1 MKKKL
6 LVHVGLPK
14 TGTTAVQKFFA
25 DNKHNLTGI
34 TYLESARGLLSHHH
48 LIPAMMGASVPDG
61 LLSAAPNLTDL
72 DHLAR
77 LINSEIHSSNSSI
90 SLISS
95 EFLMRIGQ
103 TALDE
108 FFDKIEFDTEY
119 LMTFANPAHHS
130 VSIWSETVRGGF
142 TEFGLSEYLH
152 SDQLELQSQL
162 ISKWLSSDQK
172 RLLNYVFINSR
183 NAIQCILKSI
193 GPDSSV
199 VHSDLTNTVENVSL
213 VPAATEALRKL
224 HNELPDI
231 GATLWGLNYWPSLL
245 SDLSRSLSRR
255 ITTDSRS
262 RIFEILDSECTFLS
276 KQVGQVLNQH
286 SLKRE
291 FLQDYSF
298 VTKSKFDELCTQI
311 LAAFSYNEI
320 RKNKL
325 AHDEIYRLNQVAN
338 GAHRV
343 SGLDSDSTDK
353 IDDFFV
359 LGEKHSPYVIAGHS
373 HRRSVE
379 VALGKTDRNFASLF
393 RVVTGGLPTDSGKYW
408 DLVSGEDG
416 RICLF
421 WNGNEANVLS
431 ILPDEEFQIWLD
443 DSEDVDP
450 TGVSVVTRANLES
463 YFCDCLKPL
472 VLFLTGISNS
482 SRVVLCSPPPP
493 KSRDYLLTVLKS
505 EEYFNRRL
513 KAQTDLGKDLIILND
528 RERVL
533 LHQIYL
539 GELKKVSEQF
549 GATFLET
556 PRGAIADDGTLREEF
571 SLNDCTHANEK
582 YGVLV
587 LEQLSRIG
595 DQP

>member
-14 TGTTAVQKFFA
+14 TGTTSVQKFFA
-25 DNKHNLTGI
+25 DNKHHLTGI
-34 TYLESARGLLSHHH
+34 KYLESARGSLSHHH
-48 LIPAMMGASVPDG
+48 LIPAMMGASVAAG
-61 LLSAAPNLTDL
+61 LLSSAPNLTDL

-77 LINSEIHSSNSSI
+77 LINSEIDSSNSSI
-90 SLISS
+90 ALISS
-95 EFLMRIGQ
+95 EFLNRIGQ
-103 TALDE
+103 IALDE
-108 FFDKIEFDTEY
+108 FFDKIEFETEY
-119 LMTFANPAHHS
+119 LMTVANPAHHS
-130 VSIWSETVRGGF
+130 VSVWSETVKGGF
-142 TEFGLSEYLH
+142 TEFGISEYLN
-152 SDQLELQSQL
+152 SDQLELQSQM

-172 RLLNYVFINSR
+172 RLINYVFVNSR

-199 VHSDLTNTVENVSL
+199 VHDDLTNTVENVSL
-213 VPAATEALRKL
+213 VPAATEALRRL

-231 GATLWGLNYWPSLL
+231 GATLWGVNYWPSLL
-245 SDLSRSLSRR
+245 SDLSRTQSRR
-255 ITTDSRS
+255 ISDDSRS
-262 RIFEILDSECTFLS
+262 RLFEILDSECTLLS

-311 LAAFSYNEI
+311 LVAFSFNQI
-320 RKNKL
+320 RKNKQ
-325 AHDEIYRLNQVAN
+325 AHDEIYRLNQIAN
-338 GAHRV
+338 GTHRV
-343 SGLDSDSTDK
+343 SSLDSGPIDK
-353 IDDFFV
+353 VDDFFV
-359 LGEKHSPYVIAGHS
+359 LGEKHSPYVLAGHS

-379 VALGKTDRNFASLF
+379 VALGKTDRNVASLF

-443 DSEDVDP
+443 DSDDVNA
-450 TGVSVVTRANLES
+450 TGVSVVTRANLAS

-472 VLFLTGISNS
+472 VLFLSRILNP

-493 KSRDYLLTVLKS
+493 KSRDYLLAVLKS

-513 KAQTDLGKDLIILND
+513 KAQTDLGNDLIILND

-533 LHQIYL
+533 VHQIYL
-539 GELKKVSEQF
+539 AELKKVSEQF
-549 GATFLET
+549 GATFLEA
-556 PRGAIADDGTLREEF
+556 PHGAIADDGTLREEF
-571 SLNDCTHANEK
+571 SLNDCTHANEN

-587 LEQLSRIG
+587 LEQISRIG